1 MTAKAKKLFS
11 SGEVSGADVR
21 SMVEE
26 RSSVKKKRHTGS
38 TDFKFLNPEHDPQS
52 SSTRAELEALRQSTV
67 NKSPFKIERW

>member
-26 RSSVKKKRHTGS
+26 RSSVKKKRHTRS
-38 TDFKFLNPEHDPQS
+38 TDFKVMVKVLG
-52 SSTRAELEALRQSTV
+52 
-67 NKSPFKIERW
+67 

>member
-1 MTAKAKKLFS
+1 MTDKAKKLFS

-38 TDFKFLNPEHDPQS
+38 TDFKFLNPESCDFFHINRNNVRENYTS
-52 SSTRAELEALRQSTV
+52 S
-67 NKSPFKIERW
+67 

>member
-1 MTAKAKKLFS
+1 MTAKAKMLFS

-26 RSSVKKKRHTGS
+26 RSSVKRKRHTGS
-38 TDFKFLNPEHDPQS
+38 TDFQLLNTEHDQQS

-67 NKSPFKIERW
+67 HKSPFKIDR